1 MDDLG
6 GSGISATQA
15 VTALVVLVVGV
26 AAALIVRRLV
36 IRGMRG
42 SDSSAGAAS
51 LIARLIQLVI
61 LAAALVYVLNTLGVR
76 ITPLLGALGIGGI
89 ALALAVQSVLTNA
102 VASVLLQ
109 VRRPFR
115 IGDQIV
121 TNDLE
126 GKVLDVDLRTVR
138 LLTFDGNDVLI
149 PASMVLDAPITNWTK
164 RATRRTQVDVGVDYS
179 TDLELACRTMLTA
192 MGDVE
197 GVEPDP
203 APEAWV
209 FEFGD
214 STINI
219 AARFWHEAPVATM
232 WRVRSEVAIAIKA
245 ALDAENIEIAFPQR
259 VLHLPGE
266 VRVARDQREP
276 RQG

>member
-1 MDDLG
+1 MDDLAG
-6 GSGISATQA
+6 TGISLTQI
-15 VTALVVLVVGV
+15 VIALVVLTVGV
-26 AAALIVRRLV
+26 GLALVVNRLV
-36 IRGMRG
+36 ARAFHG
-42 SDSSAGAAS
+42 SDSSPGAAN

-61 LAAALVYVLNTLGVR
+61 LAAALIYVLTTLGVR

-89 ALALAVQSVLTNA
+89 ALALAVQSVLANA

-121 TNDLE
+121 TNGID
-126 GKVLDVDLRTVR
+126 GTVLDVDLRTVR
-138 LLTFDGNDVLI
+138 LLSFDGNDVLV
-149 PASMVLDAPITNWTK
+149 PAAMVLDAPITNWTR
-164 RATRRTQVDVGVDYS
+164 RATRRAQIDVGVDYD
-179 TDLELACRTMLTA
+179 TDLDLARRTMLTA
-192 MGDVE
+192 MGSVP
-197 GVEPDP
+197 GVQTTP

-232 WRVRSEVAIAIKA
+232 WQVRSEVAVAIKS
-245 ALDAENIEIAFPQR
+245 ALDAEDIEIAFPQR
-259 VLHLPGE
+259 VVHLVAPDTERPGS
-266 VRVARDQREP
+266 
-276 RQG
+276 

>member
-1 MDDLG
+1 MDDVAG
-6 GSGISATQA
+6 TGISLTQI
-15 VTALVVLVVGV
+15 VTALVVLAVGIGL
-26 AAALIVRRLV
+26 ALAVHRLVVRRF
-36 IRGMRG
+36 RG
-42 SDSSAGAAS
+42 SDSSPGAAR

-61 LAAALVYVLNTLGVR
+61 IAAALIYVLNTLGVR

-89 ALALAVQSVLTNA
+89 ALALAVQSMLSNA

-121 TNDLE
+121 TNDIA
-126 GKVLDVDLRTVR
+126 GKVLDIDLRTVR
-138 LLTFDGNDVLI
+138 LLTFDGNDMLV
-149 PASMVLDAPITNWTK
+149 PAAMVLDAPITNWTR
-164 RATRRTQVDVGVDYS
+164 RATRRTQLDVGVDYA
-179 TDLELACRTMLTA
+179 TDLELACRTILEA
-192 MGDVE
+192 MNSVP
-197 GVEPDP
+197 GVQTEP

-232 WRVRSEVAIAIKA
+232 WQVRSEVAVGIKA
-245 ALDAENIEIAFPQR
+245 ALDAEGIEIAFPQR
-259 VLHLPGE
+259 VLHIVPPDSE
-266 VRVARDQREP
+266 K
-276 RQG
+276 QGS